1 METAARVKLI
11 VSDVLDIAPDK
22 ITLESQQ
29 ADIAE
34 WDSLAQLRIVTALEQ
49 EFGVKPTMREIQ
61 ELTSIPAIT
70 RYLDNAATQQSA

>member
-1 METAARVKLI
+1 MENAERIRLI
-11 VSDVLDIAPDK
+11 VSDVLEVDAGK
-22 ITLESQQ
+22 IHAESHQ

-49 EFGVKPTMREIQ
+49 EFGVKPTMREIA

-70 RYLDNAATQQSA
+70 RYLEASFAQ